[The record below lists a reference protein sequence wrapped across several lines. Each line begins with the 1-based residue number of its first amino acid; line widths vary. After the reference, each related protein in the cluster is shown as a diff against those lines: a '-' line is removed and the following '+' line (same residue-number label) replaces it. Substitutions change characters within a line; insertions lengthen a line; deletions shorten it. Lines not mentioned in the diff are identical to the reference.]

1 MPIGPG
7 VQFGGQTAINLA
19 AHLEK
24 LGVPI
29 LGTPAWSIDAA
40 EDREKF
46 DVILEKCGIPR
57 PAGHTVMT
65 EEEAVKAADELG
77 SVSYTHLDVYKRQV
91 QVQQLVV
98 ILVIILMVMI

>member
-1 MPIGPG
+1 MTGVVEAEKPDYAI

-24 LGVPI
+24 LGVQI

-46 DVILEKCGIPR
+46 DVIARKVR
-57 PAGHTVMT
+57 YPASGGPHGY
-65 EEEAVKAADELG
+65 DRG
-77 SVSYTHLDVYKRQV
+77 GGCQGG
-91 QVQQLVV
+91 
-98 ILVIILMVMI
+98 